1 MCVCLIFDSR
11 SGKIKTKITGSKW
24 FERKRKEDIKQMR
37 LPQIINSLLETDM
50 YKFSMGQTIFH
61 QFTSYKTTWTFKCR
75 NKDVHFTDEMVEE
88 IREQV
93 QAFCQLR
100 FTEEELEYLDNIT
113 WIKGTYVDF
122 LRLWQPRYE
131 EFTITTDAPCGLAI
145 DAAGTWLNTS
155 MYEIPVLAIVNEVYF
170 RMAYDYDVLLKQFK
184 RRLDE
189 KVRLLEEDTYRLSDF
204 SEFGLRRRLSAEAQ
218 EMAVKALAE
227 VELPADS
234 HFIGT
239 SNVYLAKKFN
249 LKPVGTMAHEW
260 IMCTGQGNH
269 KHNPAYSNWYALDA
283 WVKEYGILNGIAL
296 TDTITT
302 DCFLRDFQLT
312 YATLFSGVRHDSGDP
327 YEWGDKM
334 IAHYNSLGI
343 NPRTKTLLFSDS
355 LDFERATALYDY
367 FKDKAKVAFGIG
379 TFISN
384 DTDEEAL
391 NIVMKTTKC
400 NGMDVAKISDVAG
413 KGMCKNPDYVD
424 YLNRCID
431 YRMKNDK

>member
-24 FERKRKEDIKQMR
+24 FERKEDIKQMR

-88 IREQV
+88 IKEQV
-93 QAFCQLR
+93 QVFCQLR

-218 EMAVKALAE
+218 EMAVKAIAE

-367 FKDKAKVAFGIG
+367 FKDRAKVAFGIG

>member
-1 MCVCLIFDSR
+1 MIFDSR

-24 FERKRKEDIKQMR
+24 FERKEDIKQMR

-88 IREQV
+88 IKEQV

-218 EMAVKALAE
+218 EMAVKAIAE

-239 SNVYLAKKFN
+239 SNVYLAKKFK

-367 FKDKAKVAFGIG
+367 FKDRAKVAFGIG

>member
-24 FERKRKEDIKQMR
+24 FERKEDIKQMR

-88 IREQV
+88 IKEQV

-100 FTEEELEYLDNIT
+100 FAEEELEYLDNIT

-145 DAAGTWLNTS
+145 DAAGTWLNTT

-218 EMAVKALAE
+218 EMAVKAIAE

-424 YLNRCID
+424 YLNRCIG